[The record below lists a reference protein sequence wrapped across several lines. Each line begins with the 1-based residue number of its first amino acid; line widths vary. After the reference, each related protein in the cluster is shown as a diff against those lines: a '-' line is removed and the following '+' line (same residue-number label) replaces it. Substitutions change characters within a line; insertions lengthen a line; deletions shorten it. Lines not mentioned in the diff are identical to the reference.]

1 MELSSK
7 QLFET
12 NVADFTLY
20 PHQANAV
27 QWMRMIEY
35 NVGNPNTMKG
45 GALCDGMGL
54 GKTMESVA
62 LVAANPVPST
72 LVLCP
77 PSTRF
82 EWINHFLKC
91 IKDITIYTIEGEKY
105 YKCVFVTNSEGIQEI
120 DQVPL
125 NKKKGEEFIE
135 PAILICN
142 YQLIS
147 NGTKNNKLVTEKVWY
162 RIMVDEAHFLRNQTD
177 TWYKLN
183 ELKQPMITTNGI
195 THRFGT
201 RWCITGTPIQ
211 MGKQDLV
218 NIFKFIDNRFLSG
231 KTEREWDNELRM
243 LIGSNLFRR
252 NSNQLSPFMKKFM
265 KFPESEPIVHNIK
278 VTMDDTQLS
287 NFVKDLS
294 YEYIVQKCKEDRK
307 LVDAIL
313 YDEKAFMIVK
323 TTEAKYYNMKSTTGS
338 FTESEEFR
346 NMISYPYGFAP
357 MFMSQL
363 YPGVHHSYKG
373 KMSKLEKFKELLMR
387 KKGKSFIVF
396 HHYDGIA
403 QKIEELIQMYFIDY
417 TILKINGKVTSDR
430 ERFNIVQKANRLIDQ
445 GRPVILISSIK
456 ATSEGLNYQKF
467 NMIIKFDPEY
477 NQKTEEQAEAR
488 VQRIGQVN
496 QVEIFEISLDDFQGY
511 YGVISVDRRI
521 QNIRD
526 ERTHL
531 SDIIDEY
538 NAAFTFKRYY
548 FLNPNGVRE
557 SGIFFGNHIESIP
570 KGSLGACDS
579 VGPSWI
585 K

>member
-7 QLFET
+7 QLFGN
-12 NVADFTLY
+12 NVADFKLY
-20 PHQANAV
+20 PHQADAV
-27 QWMRMIEY
+27 QWMRTIEY
-35 NVGNPNTMKG
+35 NVGIPNVMKG

-91 IKDITIYTIEGEKY
+91 VNNITIYTIEDDKY
-105 YKCVFVTNSEGIQEI
+105 YKCIFVTSIDGVQEI
-120 DQVPL
+120 DQIPL

-147 NGTKNNKLVTEKVWY
+147 NGTKNNKMVTDRVWY
-162 RIMVDEAHFLRNQTD
+162 RIIVDEAHFLRNQTN
-177 TWYKLN
+177 TWYKIN
-183 ELKQPMITTNGI
+183 ELKQPMITTNGV

-218 NIFKFIDNRFLSG
+218 NIFKFIDNRFLIG
-231 KTEREWDNELRM
+231 KTEREWDIELRY
-243 LIGSNLFRR
+243 LIGSHLFRR
-252 NSNQLSPFMKKFM
+252 NSSQLTPFMKKFM
-265 KFPESEPIVHNIK
+265 RFPEKDPIVHNIK
-278 VTMDDTQLS
+278 VTLEETQLS
-287 NFVKDLS
+287 RYIQTLS
-294 YEYIVQKCKEDRK
+294 YEHIVQKCKENK
-307 LVDAIL
+307 QLIDAIL
-313 YDEKAFMIVK
+313 IDERAFMIVK
-323 TTEAKYYNMKSTTGS
+323 TSEAKFYNMQSATGS

-346 NMISYPYGFAP
+346 NMISYPYGSAP

-363 YPGVHHSYKG
+363 YPGVHHLYKG
-373 KMSKLEKFKELLMR
+373 KMSKIDKFKELLFMR
-387 KKGKSFIVF
+387 KGQSFIVF
-396 HHYDGIA
+396 HHYDNIA
-403 QKIEELIQMYFIDY
+403 QKIEELLQMQFTEY
-417 TILKINGKVTSDR
+417 TVLKINGKVTSDK

-445 GRPVILISSIK
+445 GKPVILISSIK

-467 NMIIKFDPEY
+467 NKMIKFDPEY

-488 VQRIGQVN
+488 VQRIGQDN
-496 QVEIFEISLDDFQGY
+496 QVEIFELTLDDFFGY
-511 YGVISVDRRI
+511 YGLISVDMRI

-531 SDIIDEY
+531 SDIIDEF
-538 NAAFTFKRYY
+538 NAAFTFRRYY
-548 FLNPNGVRE
+548 FTNPDGVRE
-557 SGIFFGNHIESIP
+557 SGTYFGDQIENIP

-585 K
+585 A